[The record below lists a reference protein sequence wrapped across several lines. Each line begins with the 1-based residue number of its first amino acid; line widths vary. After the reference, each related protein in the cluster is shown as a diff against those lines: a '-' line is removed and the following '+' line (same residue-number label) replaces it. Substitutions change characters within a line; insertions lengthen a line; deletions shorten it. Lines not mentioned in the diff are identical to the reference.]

1 MKRSIFLLFLL
12 SSPYTYSSIYDYLP
26 KDVGPTSG
34 RFGGIG
40 LIEIPTARF
49 PKEGNLRLG
58 VTSSWPYEVTAL
70 MATPFPWMEAV
81 YRYTEIKNQ
90 LYSDIPSFSGNQTLK
105 DKSFDFRFKLL
116 KESKYLPNL
125 ALGLRDLAGTGLF
138 AGEYLVASK

>member
-1 MKRSIFLLFLL
+1 MTKAKFFIPFGFLKRSIFLLSLL

-34 RFGGIG
+34 RYGGIG
-40 LIEIPTARF
+40 LIEVPTARF

-81 YRYTEIKNQ
+81 YRYTEVKNQ

-105 DKSFDFRFKLL
+105 DKSFDFR
-116 KESKYLPNL
+116 
-125 ALGLRDLAGTGLF
+125 
-138 AGEYLVASK
+138 